1 MLVDDHAGMREA
13 LRTMINAEGDLA
25 VVAEVDGGRAA
36 LEILE
41 DAKPDVVLMDGSMP
55 EMNGMEATRQ
65 LKQCQPAIKIIGL
78 TLYDESSYLEE
89 MVAAGAKGY
98 VLKTDA
104 PRNVAKAIRV
114 VAAGGSYFDNVVLR
128 SSAVTSEDEPVV
140 EELNVD
146 ELEVIKRVADGR
158 TNVEISAD
166 LELTLP
172 VVERHRTAAMQ
183 KLGLRSRAELVRV
196 AAQRHWLNA

>member
-78 TLYDESSYLEE
+78 TL
-89 MVAAGAKGY
+89 
-98 VLKTDA
+98 
-104 PRNVAKAIRV
+104 
-114 VAAGGSYFDNVVLR
+114 
-128 SSAVTSEDEPVV
+128 
-140 EELNVD
+140 
-146 ELEVIKRVADGR
+146 
-158 TNVEISAD
+158 
-166 LELTLP
+166 
-172 VVERHRTAAMQ
+172 
-183 KLGLRSRAELVRV
+183 
-196 AAQRHWLNA
+196 